1 MAGVLSMLLFAI
13 PLAVGAVITYAYW
26 EINNIS
32 TFDRNY
38 DIDWWK
44 LRAFPAV
51 VLIPLML
58 FFSGFTNYSL
68 ATDRRLGLPITLVT
82 TTLFSFPLI
91 GILGA
96 MGMAHPRY
104 RSIQHPPMYL
114 SEIIAIIISLVLVS
128 AGIIAVRN
136 GKNTN
141 SQTKNAG

>member
-1 MAGVLSMLLFAI
+1 MAARITRTLSRLRKQLSDENPYESPNAPESARVASVATRFGWWRGIVAGVLSMLLFAI

-38 DIDWWK
+38 DIGWWK

-68 ATDRRLGLPITLVT
+68 ATCLLYTSPSPRDGL
-82 TTLFSFPLI
+82 
-91 GILGA
+91 
-96 MGMAHPRY
+96 
-104 RSIQHPPMYL
+104 L
-114 SEIIAIIISLVLVS
+114 SRMPSS
-128 AGIIAVRN
+128 A
-136 GKNTN
+136 
-141 SQTKNAG
+141 